1 MVAKSYQNLQQ
12 IGTPYSVNGRMYVK
26 VAAPTGPKQVRWYT
40 ENEYRSMYGADAA
53 ATQEVYKTQKEVLGF
68 AEGYITIFRGET
80 FDHKEELR
88 TAGARYSR
96 WWGWG
101 IAGGS
106 EVPKIEGLEPVRLN
120 WEIVGGEDGK
130 CYTEEVITKAL
141 ESILYEEGKS
151 TYQGQIGERLRN
163 IPVTV
168 ISCNTF
174 SSNYGDKQVI
184 TFEDDYENIYVWF
197 TTTKQV
203 EAGSTWLL
211 TGTVKDHNSY
221 KGVAQTI
228 LTRCALAENN

>member
-1 MVAKSYQNLQQ
+1 MVAKSYQNLSQ
-12 IGTPYSVNGRMYVK
+12 IGEPYCVNGRMYVK
-26 VAAPTGPKQVRWYT
+26 VATSTGTKQVRWYT
-40 ENEYRSMYGADAA
+40 ENEYRSMYGADAIP
-53 ATQEVYKTQKEVLGF
+53 EVRKTQKEVLGF
-68 AEGYITIFRGET
+68 AEGYITIFRGKT

-88 TAGARYSR
+88 EAGATYTR
-96 WWGWG
+96 WWGWS
-101 IAGGS
+101 IASGK
-106 EVPKIEGLEPVRLN
+106 EIPEINGLEPVRLD
-120 WEIVGGEDGK
+120 WSLVGGEDGK
-130 CYTEEVITKAL
+130 CYNEEAIKNAVEPL
-141 ESILYEEGKS
+141 LYGAGKS
-151 TYQGQIGERLRN
+151 THQGEIGERLRN

-228 LTRCALAENN
+228 LTRCALTENN

>member
-1 MVAKSYQNLQQ
+1 MVAKSYQNLSQ
-12 IGTPYSVNGRMYVK
+12 IGEPYCVNGRMYVK
-26 VAAPTGPKQVRWYT
+26 VATSTGTKQVRWYT
-40 ENEYRSMYGADAA
+40 ENEYRSMYGADAIP
-53 ATQEVYKTQKEVLGF
+53 EVRKTQKEVLGF
-68 AEGYITIFRGET
+68 AEGYITIFRGKT

-88 TAGARYSR
+88 EAGATYTR
-96 WWGWG
+96 WWGWS
-101 IAGGS
+101 IAGGK
-106 EVPKIEGLEPVRLN
+106 EVPEINGLEPVRLD
-120 WEIVGGEDGK
+120 WSLVGGEDGK
-130 CYTEEVITKAL
+130 CYNEEAIKNAVEPL
-141 ESILYEEGKS
+141 LYGAGKS
-151 TYQGQIGERLRN
+151 THQGEIGERLRN

-184 TFEDDYENIYVWF
+184 TFEDNYENIYVWF

-228 LTRCALAENN
+228 LTRCALTENN

>member
-1 MVAKSYQNLQQ
+1 MVAKSYQNYPLVNE
-12 IGTPYSVNGRMYVK
+12 PYSVNGRMYVK
-26 VAAPTGPKQVRWYT
+26 VNTGKTVRQVRWYT
-40 ENEYRSMYGADAA
+40 ENEYRAMYGESAI
-53 ATQEVYKTQKEVLGF
+53 QETKKSQKEVLGF
-68 AEGYITIFRGET
+68 AEGYITIFKGET
-80 FDHKEELR
+80 FEKKEELR
-88 TAGARYSR
+88 EAGATYTRL
-96 WWGWG
+96 WGWS
-101 IAGGS
+101 IAGGK
-106 EVPKIEGLEPVRLN
+106 EVPEINGLEPIRLD
-120 WEIVGGEDGK
+120 WSLVGGEDGK

-141 ESILYEEGKS
+141 EPILYEAGKS
-151 TYQGQIGERLRN
+151 TYQGEIGERLRN

-228 LTRCALAENN
+228 LTRCALTENN

>member
-1 MVAKSYQNLQQ
+1 MVAKSYQNLSQ
-12 IGTPYSVNGRMYVK
+12 IGEPYCVNGRMYVK
-26 VAAPTGPKQVRWYT
+26 VATSTGTKQVRWYT
-40 ENEYRSMYGADAA
+40 ENEYRSMYGADAIP
-53 ATQEVYKTQKEVLGF
+53 EVRKTQKEVLGF
-68 AEGYITIFRGET
+68 AEGYITIFRGKT

-88 TAGARYSR
+88 EAGATYTR
-96 WWGWG
+96 WWGWS
-101 IAGGS
+101 IAGGK
-106 EVPKIEGLEPVRLN
+106 EVPEINGLEPVRLD
-120 WEIVGGEDGK
+120 WSLVGGEDGK
-130 CYTEEVITKAL
+130 CYNEEAIKNAVEPL
-141 ESILYEEGKS
+141 LYGAGKS
-151 TYQGQIGERLRN
+151 THQGEIGERLRN

-228 LTRCALAENN
+228 LTRCALTENN